1 MSPSRRDFQKQPHN
15 RARGAA
21 AEEEARR
28 YLERQGYAIV
38 ASNAVTKAGEI
49 DVVALDGGTL
59 CFVEV
64 KARASLDFGPAIAA
78 VDPRKQRRLARA
90 AALYLALN
98 PHDGPCRFDVVGLDP
113 APDGWEITL
122 LRNAFEIG

>member
-1 MSPSRRDFQKQPHN
+1 MTRSRRHFQDQPHN

-28 YLERQGYAIV
+28 YLVRQGYEIV

-49 DVVALDGGTL
+49 DIVALDGDTL

-64 KARASLDFGPAIAA
+64 KARAGIGFGPAIAA
-78 VDPRKQRRLARA
+78 VTPSKQRRLARA
-90 AALYLALN
+90 AALYLAFN
-98 PHDGPCRFDVVGLDP
+98 PHDGPCRFDIVGLDP

-122 LRNAFEIG
+122 LRHAFEVV